1 MAQNNPNS
9 TPVGQVTQKWENAYN
24 SFAGIDITAVFNG
37 LEVGTLQAIS
47 WNVTRERGP
56 IYTMGHADPV
66 SFARGKRG
74 IAGSLVFITFDRNE
88 LLFAMNK
95 TKFWA
100 DRDSVSMAGVE
111 NAGSGDRN
119 VLPSIL
125 KLGLTDI
132 SSGDPTQVIQSRI
145 GTSEGNQDHTTFFN
159 NVKKHHSAWYA
170 DQLMPFEITLLAANE
185 YGHAMTRKLFGV
197 EILNEGG
204 GVSIDDLVLEN
215 QYSFICRNI
224 TPWLPA
230 KGADGIVGSQ
240 PIGKN

>member
-1 MAQNNPNS
+1 MANGVQSPGS
-9 TPVGQVTQKWENAYN
+9 AGKPTHDFAESYN

-47 WNVTRERGP
+47 WNTTRERGP
-56 IYTMGHADPV
+56 IYTMGHTDPV

-88 LLFAMNK
+88 LLHAMQE

-100 DRDSVSMAGVE
+100 DRDSISLANVDNIGALTKDSPI
-111 NAGSGDRN
+111 SGGDTT
-119 VLPSIL
+119 LTLKSTDTSIL
-125 KLGLTDI
+125 PNE
-132 SSGDPTQVIQSRI
+132 SIQTRI
-145 GTSEGNQDHTTFFN
+145 GTAEANQSRVEFFSGEGG
-159 NVKKHHSAWYA
+159 VKVEHSAWYT
-170 DQLMPFEITLLAANE
+170 DQLMPFDITLLGANE
-185 YGHAMTRKLFGV
+185 YGHAITRKIFGV

-215 QYSFICRNI
+215 QMSFVARHI

-230 KGADGIVGSQ
+230 KGG
-240 PIGKN
+240 